1 MDSKSPRVRFAP
13 APTGLMHLGNVRTAL
28 MNYLFAKQKT
38 GTFILRIE
46 DTDPKRNFD
55 PGAKKIIED
64 LQWLGLYY
72 NEGPIKG
79 GPYAPYFQSERTA
92 LYQEKLNQLKDKGL
106 VYRCFC
112 TLEELRKKRQQQLML
127 KLPPRYDRTCLGLSE
142 SKIQDRLDKNT
153 PFIWRMKLDINQ
165 TIKVLDLARG
175 TIQFDL
181 KHFSD
186 FPLTRQD
193 GSFTFIFA
201 NCVDD
206 AVMKITHVLR
216 GEDHLTNTA
225 NQAVLYQAFDITLPL
240 FWHLPILC
248 NTEGKKLSK
257 RDFGFTLQDLKGS
270 GFLPEAICNYLAI
283 IGGGIFEQEIMSLEE
298 LVKTINFDNI
308 HSTGYVRYDIEKL
321 RWINHKWIDRY
332 DFKKL
337 AQVARPFLEK
347 QFPKATELGDPKLA
361 QLLQTIKTDLITLQ
375 DVPNTLHFYFEKPD
389 ITTKMLTQH
398 IPNQLQPL
406 IASIIT
412 KQLHTIGDPDTF
424 TEVIKQEAKKIKI
437 PLQTIFAAVRIAL
450 IGSAQGPSIHDLVDM
465 LGSKEASHRIK
476 NVLQSFKK

>member
-13 APTGLMHLGNVRTAL
+13 APTGLMHLGNIRTAL
-28 MNYLFAKQKT
+28 INYLFANQKA

-46 DTDPKRNFD
+46 DTDQKRNFD

-64 LQWLGLYY
+64 LQWLGLSYD
-72 NEGPIKG
+72 EGPIKG

-92 LYQEKLNQLKDKGL
+92 LYQEKLNQLKDKRL

-112 TLEELRKKRQQQLML
+112 TSEELEKKRQQQLML

-142 SKIQDRLDKNT
+142 REIQDKLDKNT
-153 PFIWRMKLDINQ
+153 PFLWRMKIDINQ
-165 TIKVLDLARG
+165 TIKVIDLARG

-225 NQAVLYQAFDITLPL
+225 NQAVLYQAFDIPLPL

-248 NTEGKKLSK
+248 NAEGKKLSK

-283 IGGGIFEQEIMSLEE
+283 IGGGTFEQEIMSLEE
-298 LVKTINFDNI
+298 LVKTINFDDI

-332 DFKKL
+332 DPKKL
-337 AQVARPFLEK
+337 TQVARPFLEK
-347 QFPKATELGDPKLA
+347 QFPQAIELEDLKLT

-375 DVPNTLHFYFEKPD
+375 DVPHALHFYFEKPD
-389 ITTKMLTQH
+389 ITPKIVTQH
-398 IPNQLQPL
+398 IPSQLQPL

-412 KQLHTIGDPDTF
+412 KQLPTIEDPDIF
-424 TEVIKQEAKKIKI
+424 TEGIKQEAKKIKI
-437 PLQTIFAAVRIAL
+437 PLQTIFATVRIAL
-450 IGSAQGPSIHDLVDM
+450 IGKPQGPSIHDLIAM
-465 LGSKEASHRIK
+465 IGSKEATHRIK
-476 NVLQSFKK
+476 GILQSFKK